1 MEKFEFQTEV
11 NDLLS
16 LMIHS
21 LYSNKEIFLR
31 ELISNASDALDK
43 LHYLTITDEDYK
55 TLSFTPKIDIKL
67 NKEAK
72 TLSISDNGI
81 GMNKDELIQNL
92 GTIAKSGTKNFI
104 KNLSGDHKKDSNL
117 IGQFGVGFYSAFMVA
132 DKIEVLS
139 KKPLSDEV
147 FVWSSDA
154 SSFSIERSQ
163 KDDFGTIITLHMK
176 DDEFLNEYRIESI
189 IKKYSNHIPYPIFM
203 DKSEF
208 DKDGKET
215 TTNSQINRASA
226 LWQMPKS
233 SLKAS
238 DYEEFYKQISHDSN
252 SPLFYIHTK
261 AEGKVEYTTL
271 FYIPSVEPFDL
282 YRADYQSGVKLYVKR
297 VFITDD
303 EKELLP
309 SYLRFVRGIIDVE
322 DLPLNVS
329 REILQ
334 DNAIMRLVKEQ
345 SVKKILSEL
354 EKLKTSDKEK
364 YEKFFGLFGKVLK
377 EGLYGFNSEKENILK
392 LCLFKSNLKDEKISL
407 DEYKQN
413 MPQSQKE
420 IYFITGKNYETIKNS
435 PMLEK
440 FNQNG
445 TEVIICDDEIDAIV
459 MPMAMEYSGV
469 PIKAVSQLSDENEN
483 ITQTD
488 SEKAFIAK
496 LKDALKDE
504 IKEAKFTDKLTNFA
518 ACLVFDKNDPDFAT
532 QQILRQMGQNI
543 PEIKPILAINKNHA
557 IIQKL
562 LQKDDINSVSHLL
575 LDIAKIQDGIEIKD
589 TNSFAK
595 NLTEI
600 LAKSL

>member
-504 IKEAKFTDKLTNFA
+504 IKDAKFTDKLTNFA

-532 QQILRQMGQNI
+532 QQILRQMGQNM